1 MKRLVRLQYNSPVV
15 LTFALLSLAALLLDK
30 FTGGWTTVKLFSV
43 YRSPL
48 TDILTYPRFVLHVLG
63 HSGYSHYIGN
73 MMMILV
79 VGPPL
84 EEKYGSRS
92 LFWAIFLTAL
102 VSGLVQWLFFPGTAL
117 LGASGIV
124 FMMIVM
130 SSLAGMKDGY
140 IPITLILVLVLYLG
154 GEIVDGVVLSDNVS
168 QLTHIIGGICGAVS
182 APVAVFTRALS
193 AVHVRETVFSPLP
206 STGTVTLV
214 GRVRKPL

>member
-15 LTFALLSLAALLLDK
+15 LTFVLLSLAALLLDK
-30 FTGGWTTVKLFSV
+30 LTGGWTTVKLFSV

-168 QLTHIIGGICGAVS
+168 QLTHIIGGICGAVMGLNM
-182 APVAVFTRALS
+182 R
-193 AVHVRETVFSPLP
+193 R
-206 STGTVTLV
+206 
-214 GRVRKPL
+214 

>member
-79 VGPPL
+79 VGPGL
-84 EEKYGSRS
+84 EEKYGSRNLMS
-92 LFWAIFLTAL
+92 AIVITAL
-102 VSGLVQWLFFPGTAL
+102 VSGLVYWFLFPGSML
-117 LGASGIV
+117 MGASGIV

-130 SSLAGMKDGY
+130 ASLAGMRDGC
-140 IPITLILVLVLYLG
+140 IPITLILVLILYLG
-154 GEIVDGVVLSDNVS
+154 SEIVDGVMLKDNVS
-168 QLTHIIGGICGAVS
+168 QLTHIIGGVCGAVLGL
-182 APVAVFTRALS
+182 R
-193 AVHVRETVFSPLP
+193 R
-206 STGTVTLV
+206 
-214 GRVRKPL
+214 R

>member
-30 FTGGWTTVKLFSV
+30 LTGGWTTVKLFSV

-79 VGPPL
+79 VGPGL
-84 EEKYGSRS
+84 EEKYGSRNLLS
-92 LFWAIFLTAL
+92 AIVITAL
-102 VSGLVQWLFFPGTAL
+102 VSGLVYWFLFPGSML
-117 LGASGIV
+117 MGASGIV

-130 SSLAGMKDGY
+130 ASLAGMRDGY

-154 GEIVDGVVLSDNVS
+154 NEIVDGLVLNDNVS
-168 QLTHIIGGICGAVS
+168 QLTHIIGGVCGAVLGL
-182 APVAVFTRALS
+182 R
-193 AVHVRETVFSPLP
+193 R
-206 STGTVTLV
+206 
-214 GRVRKPL
+214 R